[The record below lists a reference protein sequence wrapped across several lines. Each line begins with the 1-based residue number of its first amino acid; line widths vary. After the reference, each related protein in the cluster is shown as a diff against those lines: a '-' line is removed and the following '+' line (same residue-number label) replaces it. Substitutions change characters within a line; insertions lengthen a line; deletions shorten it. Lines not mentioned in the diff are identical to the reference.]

1 MARETGAG
9 RTGFAVRV
17 ELPKPLPGAPDKAI
31 VIDEAVSSISEL
43 RSALRRTPAGAH
55 ADDLDDK
62 TWNVAV
68 NGEMVLSGERGRALP
83 AATASP
89 GADHRG
95 RLSDDLARLP
105 FTKKGEL
112 MDDQAANGPFG
123 TNLTYPIEA
132 YVRMHQT
139 SGTTGVPL
147 KVLDT
152 TESWDWWG
160 RCWGHVLAGAGVTA
174 SDRLFMAFAFGPFIG
189 FWAAVEGARKIGA
202 VMIPG
207 GGRDSQQRLE
217 LMRDV
222 GATVLCCTPTY
233 ALRLAE
239 VATELGFDLTN
250 IPMKATVH
258 AGEPGASI
266 PSTKQRIEDS
276 WTAKCFDHAG
286 ASEVGAHS
294 FECQHQPGGTH
305 LIESEYIA
313 EVINPQT
320 GAVVAPGERGE
331 LVLTNLGRWG
341 FPVIRYRT
349 GDLVKTNHDRC
360 DCGRTFMRFEGGI
373 LGRADDMI
381 TVRGVN
387 VFPAGVENIIR
398 KFVEVDEFRITVNKV
413 KQMDEMDI
421 EVELC
426 EGADP
431 EVVHQLA
438 VKLDSMLSFR
448 PRVHHV
454 ARNTLP
460 RFEMK
465 AKRFHV
471 KH

>member
-1 MARETGAG
+1 MNY
-9 RTGFAVRV
+9 F
-17 ELPKPLPGAPDKAI
+17 
-31 VIDEAVSSISEL
+31 DEATETL
-43 RSALRRTPAGAH
+43 PREQLAALQLGKLQAMMKPNCG
-55 ADDLDDK
+55 
-62 TWNVAV
+62 
-68 NGEMVLSGERGRALP
+68 
-83 AATASP
+83 AATASTP
-89 GADHRG
+89 PSGKPPA
-95 RLSDDLARLP
+95 SPPTTSAASTTCRLP

-123 TNLTYPIEA
+123 SNLTYPLEA

-217 LMRDV
+217 LMRET

-239 VATELGFDLTN
+239 VAHEIGFDIST

-258 AGEPGASI
+258 AGEPGANI
-266 PSTKQRIEDS
+266 PATKHRIQTA

-320 GAVVAPGERGE
+320 GEAVAPGERGE
-331 LVLTNLGRWG
+331 LVITNLGRWG

-349 GDLVKTNHDRC
+349 GDLVKVNLDRC
-360 DCGRTFMRFEGGI
+360 DCGRTSLRFEGGI
-373 LGRADDMI
+373 LGRADDMV

-398 KFVEVDEFRITVNKV
+398 KFAEVDEFRITVNKV

-431 EVVHQLA
+431 EVVHEIA
-438 VKLDSMLSFR
+438 VKLDSMLAFR

-454 ARNTLP
+454 ARNMLP

-471 KH
+471 KLD

>member
-1 MARETGAG
+1 MNFFDASTETLPRDKLAALQLGKLQGMSRELWGRNAFYTNKWKAAG
-9 RTGFAVRV
+9 VT
-17 ELPKPLPGAPDKAI
+17 PDDI
-31 VIDEAVSSISEL
+31 
-43 RSALRRTPAGAH
+43 RSL
-55 ADDLDDK
+55 DDL
-62 TWNVAV
+62 V
-68 NGEMVLSGERGRALP
+68 
-83 AATASP
+83 
-89 GADHRG
+89 
-95 RLSDDLARLP
+95 RLP
-105 FTKKGEL
+105 FTKKSEL
-112 MDDQAANGPFG
+112 MDDQASNGPFG
-123 TNLTYPIEA
+123 TNLTYPLDA

-152 TESWDWWG
+152 HESWDWWG

-217 LMRDV
+217 LMRET
-222 GATVLCCTPTY
+222 GTTVLCCTPTY

-239 VATELGFDLTN
+239 VATELGFDLAG

-258 AGEPGASI
+258 AGEPGANI
-266 PSTKQRIEDS
+266 PATKNRIQTN
-276 WTAKCFDHAG
+276 WHAKCFDHAG

-294 FECQHQPGGTH
+294 FECQEQPGGTH

-313 EVINPQT
+313 EVINPTT
-320 GAVVAPGERGE
+320 GERLPEGERGE

-349 GDLVKTNHDRC
+349 GDLVKMNMERC
-360 DCGRTFMRFEGGI
+360 SCGRSFARFEGGI
-373 LGRADDMI
+373 LGRADDMV

-398 KFVEVDEFRITVNKV
+398 KFSEVDEFRITVNKV

-431 EVVHQLA
+431 EVVHEIA
-438 VKLDSMLSFR
+438 IKLDSMLAFR

-454 ARNTLP
+454 ARNMLP

-471 KH
+471 KLD